1 VTHPTIGMAAD
12 FYRVRITRL
21 DDTGDVDFEWRDDAL
36 YRRPPAERIIEG
48 VAYRVEAVGLDD
60 PDATWLLYET
70 ADREDA
76 VDFHDEAGRD
86 LTEVTRSQFEQK
98 YFPKP

>member
-1 VTHPTIGMAAD
+1 MAAD
-12 FYRVRITRL
+12 FYRVRITKL

-36 YRRPPAERIIEG
+36 YRRPRADRPAEG
-48 VAYRVEAVGLDD
+48 VTYRVEAVGLDD

-76 VDFHDEAGRD
+76 VSFHDEAAQD
-86 LTEVTRSQFEQK
+86 LKEVTRSGFEQK
-98 YFPKP
+98 YFPPE